1 MATYKIG
8 NQVDCVIR
16 AYNSAPIGEYKIT
29 YDHEPYTIIKGEN
42 GLISFS
48 SDNTDFSSKERN
60 GGYAT
65 EKIDSFSLY
74 NITLTDKILN
84 LIYCKNEGFSITFHE
99 KLLSGD
105 DKKIYFSNGFGKTK
119 KMVFIYYSDD
129 SAAELENA
137 YSTIEDDYIEVEHE
151 NAYYNIVYEV
161 ITNST
166 YSLNKRNNV
175 YVSLDISTISN
186 EDDNTSKVWLHIDK
200 AIVRVNKTLY
210 FNKNANAVDLTFS
223 VINDDTTTNYI
234 GWED

>member
-16 AYNSAPIGEYKIT
+16 AYNSAPIGEYKVT

-42 GLISFS
+42 GLINFS
-48 SDNTDFSSKERN
+48 SDSTDFNSKERN

-99 KLLSGD
+99 KLLSD
-105 DKKIYFSNGFGKTK
+105 ENKKIFLTKGLGKTK
-119 KMVFIYYSDD
+119 KLVFIYYSDD
-129 SAAELENA
+129 ENGQPILENA
-137 YSTIEDDYIEVEHE
+137 VSTLESDEIEVLHE

-161 ITNST
+161 ITDNI
-166 YSLNKRNNV
+166 YSLDKRRNV
-175 YVSLDISTISN
+175 YVTLDISSIGN
-186 EDDNTSKVWLHIDK
+186 EDDS
-200 AIVRVNKTLY
+200 
-210 FNKNANAVDLTFS
+210 
-223 VINDDTTTNYI
+223 TNQT
-234 GWED
+234 

>member
-16 AYNSAPIGEYKIT
+16 AYNSAPIGEYKVT

-119 KMVFIYYSDD
+119 KMVFVYYSDD
-129 SAAELENA
+129 SAAEL
-137 YSTIEDDYIEVEHE
+137 E

-186 EDDNTSKVWLHIDK
+186 EDDNTSKV
-200 AIVRVNKTLY
+200 
-210 FNKNANAVDLTFS
+210 
-223 VINDDTTTNYI
+223 
-234 GWED
+234 